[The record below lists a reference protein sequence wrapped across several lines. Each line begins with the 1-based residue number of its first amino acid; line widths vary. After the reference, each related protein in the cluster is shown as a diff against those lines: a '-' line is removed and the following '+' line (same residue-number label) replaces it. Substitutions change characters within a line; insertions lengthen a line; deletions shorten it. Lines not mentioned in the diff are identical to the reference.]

1 MSDWNDTRDDRKYVD
16 RASRWTAGRIALWT
30 IVALIFFG
38 LVGWGI
44 WGLTVATSG
53 VRGQGD
59 GIIKNNSSENWIK
72 QQAKF
77 EELYAEYESTQVRI
91 DAYKITADANPQ
103 DAIAQTNYNGQVSH
117 CTNLVSEYNAAT
129 RSFLSEDWKSIDLPP
144 TLDADDCVR
153 AAQ

>member
-1 MSDWNDTRDDRKYVD
+1 MSDWNNYRAERKDID

-30 IVALIFFG
+30 IIAIIFFG
-38 LVGWGI
+38 LIGWGI
-44 WGLTVATSG
+44 WAITVGTSG

-59 GIIKNNSSENWIK
+59 GIIQKNSSENWIK

-91 DAYKITADANPQ
+91 EAFKVTADANPN
-103 DAIAQTNYNGQVSH
+103 DAIAQTNYNGQISH

-144 TLDADDCVR
+144 SLDADDCYP